1 MDYKIV
7 MGDKVKMFHVNMLK
21 SYFEREGV
29 QVKVVGGVLG
39 VAGVAVV
46 DVDVAEDDLDG
57 EAEFSV
63 QSAEEGKYVGCHI
76 SETLTSD
83 QHSQIEGLIEGFDDV
98 LSD

>member
-1 MDYKIV
+1 MAGTFVIQKKGGNLDYKIV

-39 VAGVAVV
+39 VV

-57 EAEFSV
+57 EA
-63 QSAEEGKYVGCHI
+63 
-76 SETLTSD
+76 
-83 QHSQIEGLIEGFDDV
+83 
-98 LSD
+98 

>member
-39 VAGVAVV
+39 VV

-57 EAEFSV
+57 IA
-63 QSAEEGKYVGCHI
+63 
-76 SETLTSD
+76 
-83 QHSQIEGLIEGFDDV
+83 
-98 LSD
+98 